1 MLQSARTKIVAT
13 VGPACGSVAQLA
25 NLIHL
30 GVDVFRIN
38 MAHGDR
44 VRHQATFDAI
54 SAARDQTA
62 MDVGVLVDLAGPKIR
77 LGDLFASDLD
87 LSAGEQVV
95 FVKGSVTSNSHE
107 LTCTYAP
114 LVDELEIG
122 QHVLLSDGLIRLQ
135 VEHKLNDR
143 AICRVIDGGI
153 LRGRQGVNVPG
164 AHFSAPA
171 LDVVD
176 LDNARWA
183 VGQGVEYLSLSFVRR
198 PEEILQLK
206 ELVQAAGGHSQVIA
220 KIEKREALDCLEEI
234 VKATDGVMVARGDLG
249 VEIEVQQTPIQQ
261 KRIVAVCRKFGKPVI
276 VATQMLE
283 SMHTNRRPTRA
294 EVSDVANAILDGADA
309 CMLSGETAIGNYP
322 AEAVTMMNRIM
333 LETERA
339 YPDREEG
346 RSQLLLPTTNITKAM
361 VQGAGQIAR
370 QLNAQAVVIVADSL
384 APARYKSQSRDFI
397 PTIALSGHRHV
408 VRGLTLYWGVLPYFA
423 SPEQIDG
430 LPKIKAFIADRVK
443 THWQLQDGDRV
454 LLVIDSPDNIGEH
467 DWMTVLTVGRDR

>member
-13 VGPACGSVAQLA
+13 VGPACGSVDQLS
-25 NLIHL
+25 NLIRL
-30 GVDVFRIN
+30 GVDVFRLN

-44 VRHQATFDAI
+44 ARHQAMFDAI
-54 SAARDQTA
+54 ATARDLTA
-62 MDVGVLVDLAGPKIR
+62 IDIAVLVDLAGPKIR
-77 LGDLFASDLD
+77 LGDLFAGDLD
-87 LSAGEQVV
+87 LAAGDRVD
-95 FVKGSVTSNSHE
+95 FVIGTVATSSHE
-107 LTCTYAP
+107 LTCTYEP
-114 LVDELEIG
+114 LVNELEVG

-135 VEHKLNDR
+135 VECKTSDR
-143 AICRVIDGGI
+143 AACRVIDGGV

-206 ELVQAAGGHSQVIA
+206 ELVRAAGGHSQVIA
-220 KIEKREALDCLEEI
+220 KIEKREALDCLDEI

-261 KRIVAVCRKFGKPVI
+261 KRIVAACRKYGKPVI

-309 CMLSGETAIGNYP
+309 CMLSGETAIGHYP
-322 AEAVTMMNRIM
+322 SDAVTMMNRIM

-339 YPDREEG
+339 YPDREDSRFQTPE
-346 RSQLLLPTTNITKAM
+346 PTTNITRAM
-361 VQGAGQIAR
+361 VQGAGRIAR
-370 QLNAQAVVIVADSL
+370 QLSAQAVVIVADSI
-384 APARYKSQSRDFI
+384 AAARYKSQVRDFI

-408 VRGLTLYWGVLPYFA
+408 VRGLALYWGILPYYA
-423 SPEQIDG
+423 DPEEING
-430 LPKIKAFIADRVK
+430 LPKIKAFIAERAK

-467 DWMTVLTVGRDR
+467 DWMTVLTVGRD

>member
-13 VGPACGSVAQLA
+13 VGPACGTVAQLA
-25 NLIHL
+25 NLIVL

-44 VRHQATFDAI
+44 SRHQVMFDMIA
-54 SAARDQTA
+54 AARDQTA
-62 MDVGVLVDLAGPKIR
+62 IDIGVLVDLAGPKIR
-77 LGDLFASDLD
+77 LGDLFAGDLD
-87 LSAGEQVV
+87 LTTGDRVQ
-95 FVKGSVTSNSHE
+95 FVKGATSHSSHD
-107 LTCTYAP
+107 LTCTYEP
-114 LVDELEIG
+114 LVDELDVG
-122 QHVLLSDGLIRLQ
+122 QYVLLSDGLIRLK
-135 VEHKLNDR
+135 VESKTSER
-143 AICRVIDGGI
+143 AVCQVIDGGV

-164 AHFSAPA
+164 AQFSAPA
-171 LDVVD
+171 MDEVD

-183 VGQGVEYLSLSFVRR
+183 IAQGVEYLSLSFVRR
-198 PEEILQLK
+198 PDEILQLK

-234 VKATDGVMVARGDLG
+234 VKVTDGVMVARGDLG

-261 KRIVAVCRKFGKPVI
+261 KRIVAACRKYGKPVI

-309 CMLSGETAIGNYP
+309 CMLSGETAIGHYP
-322 AEAVTMMNRIM
+322 TDAVTMMNRIM

-339 YPDREEG
+339 YPDREDAG
-346 RSQLLLPTTNITKAM
+346 RTALEPTANITKAM
-361 VQGAGQIAR
+361 VQGAGRIAK
-370 QLNAQAVVIVADSL
+370 QLSARAVVIVADSIG
-384 APARYKSQSRDFI
+384 AARYKSQARDFI

-408 VRGLTLYWGVLPYFA
+408 VRGLALYWGIVPYFA
-423 SPEQIDG
+423 APEQIDG
-430 LPKIKAFIADRVK
+430 LPKIKAFIAERAK

-467 DWMTVLTVGRDR
+467 DWMTVLTVGRD